1 MTSKIS
7 HKSEYE
13 NNPFF
18 VATNGITLLFNLAR
32 GVATIMVV
40 ISVLTFFSNV
50 GPSDDPQKDAGSF
63 VSILSGWTPEQWL
76 LATGATLIL
85 SLAFVMLV
93 ALFGGVSSYTSA
105 EIAKGKNVAL
115 GEAFRIAFNHLWS
128 YVWLQVIIFVKL
140 FLWTLLFI
148 IPGIYMSFRYSLAG
162 VAFYDSK
169 KNLRGNA
176 AIKESL
182 RLTKNGWLTTF
193 ASNILF
199 NLATFGVL
207 QAVVTTGVNASLY
220 RQFEAV
226 GDKKPQA
233 HWLSWLALFLP
244 FILIIA
250 LFTFLIALVI
260 GIAVGGSITS

>member
-1 MTSKIS
+1 MTNKTP

-18 VATNGITLLFNLAR
+18 IATNGITLLFELAR
-32 GVATIMVV
+32 GVATVMIV
-40 ISVLTFFSNV
+40 ISVLTFFSNAS
-50 GPSDDPQKDAGSF
+50 PSENPQKDAENF
-63 VSILSGWTPEQWL
+63 VNTLAGWNPEQWL
-76 LATGATLIL
+76 LAGGATLIL
-85 SLAFVMLV
+85 ALAFVMITS
-93 ALFGGVSSYTSA
+93 LFGGVSSYTSA
-105 EIAKGKNVAL
+105 EIAKGKKVAL
-115 GEAFRIAFNHLWS
+115 GDAFRTAFNHLWS

-140 FLWTLLFI
+140 LLWTLLFI

-169 KNLRGNA
+169 KNLRGNT

-193 ASNILF
+193 SSNILF
-199 NLATFGVL
+199 NLMTFGVL
-207 QAVVTTGVNASLY
+207 QAVVTTSINAVLY
-220 RQFEAV
+220 KQFEAV

-233 HWLSWLALFLP
+233 HWLSWLTLFLP
-244 FILIIA
+244 FILIVA

-260 GIAVGGSITS
+260 GIATGVSITS